1 MRGHGDPDMG
11 EYKPGDVAVAPIVTV
26 ERMAY
31 DKTWEAK
38 DLLVDVCAM
47 ATHSRKERAE
57 VRRIITQAQRLLRE
71 AKALL
76 P

>member
-11 EYKPGDVAVAPIVTV
+11 EYRPCDVAVAPIVTV

-31 DKTWEAK
+31 DKVWEAK
-38 DLLVDVCAM
+38 DLLIDACAM
-47 ATHSRKERAE
+47 STHGRKERAE
-57 VRRIITQAQRLLRE
+57 VRRIISQAQRLLRE